1 MDIYC
6 STCSEPYELY
16 VGDDEDRAVIESVRR
31 GECPSCKGVKP
42 ITCHDCGT
50 QLGILAKS
58 LGNWDYGCDTN
69 VACKDK
75 PLCTTDS
82 CWGEH
87 EAGNHERKYVRS
99 SKLTRAEASAVLY
112 DVMGDDLDGVA
123 SMMDDAE
130 YMGWIK

>member
-16 VGDDEDRAVIESVRR
+16 IGNDEDRAVIESVRR
-31 GECPSCKGVKP
+31 GEGPSCKGVKP

-50 QLGILAKS
+50 QLGALEKS
-58 LGNWDYGCDTN
+58 LGDWDYGCDTN
-69 VACKDK
+69 VACDDK

-87 EAGNHERKYVRS
+87 EAGNHERKYVPS

-112 DVMGDDLDGVA
+112 VVIGDDLVGFA

>member
-6 STCSEPYELY
+6 ATCSDTYELY
-16 VGDDEDRAVIESVRR
+16 IGDDEDRAVIESVRR
-31 GECPSCKGVKP
+31 GECPSCNGVKP
-42 ITCHDCGT
+42 VTCHDCGK

-87 EAGNHERKYVRS
+87 EAGNHERKHEQS
-99 SKLTRAEASAVLY
+99 SKLTHAEASVVLY
-112 DVMGDDLDGVA
+112 DMMGDDLDAVA
-123 SMMDDAE
+123 NAIDDAE
-130 YMGWIK
+130 YMGWVE

>member
-6 STCSEPYELY
+6 ATCSEPYELY
-16 VGDDEDRAVIESVRR
+16 IGDDEDRAVIDSVRR
-31 GECPSCKGVKP
+31 GECPSCNGVKP
-42 ITCHDCGT
+42 VTCHDCGK
-50 QLGILAKS
+50 QLGILAKR

-69 VACKDK
+69 IACKDK

-87 EAGNHERKYVRS
+87 EAGNHDRPRYES
-99 SKLTRAEASAVLY
+99 NKLSRAQASAVLY

-130 YMGWIK
+130 YMGWVE